1 MCKEAIMK
9 ITEIKTFPFRCGWRD
24 WLFLK
29 VYTDEGISGLGE
41 AGLAVYER
49 SVSDLIHDLEGYLVG
64 KDPRQIELH
73 WNTIYRDSYWQ
84 PSVTLLSALGGIEM
98 ALWDILGKS
107 LNVPVYTLLGGAC
120 HPRIKVYNNA
130 WYLSAR
136 SLEDYAKLAQQA
148 VAQGFRH
155 LKWDPF
161 WGYDIFI
168 DSDQMR
174 RAKECVR
181 IVREAVGNEVELL
194 IEMHGRFSPDTAIR
208 IARELEEYNPYWIE
222 EPIPPNCTV
231 DALAKVS
238 ASTRIP
244 VASGERISTRW
255 GYWDVLN
262 KQAVSVIQPDIICC
276 GGILETK
283 KVAAM
288 AQVHYIG
295 VAPHSA
301 SGPALAAASIHLDA
315 CTPNFLIQELFY
327 PDQAAYGEIL
337 KEHFLVPKDGFIELP
352 KKPGLGLELDEEAVS
367 KQPFQYRRGTTL
379 SGLWENLETFVK

>member
-1 MCKEAIMK
+1 MK
-9 ITEIKTFPFRCGWRD
+9 ITEIKTFPFRCGWRV

-49 SVSDLIHDLEGYLVG
+49 SVSDIIHDLEEYLVG

-84 PSVTLLSALGGIEM
+84 PSVTLISALGGIEM

-136 SLEDYAKLAQQA
+136 SLEDFANLAQQA

-168 DSDQMR
+168 DGGQMR

-181 IVREAVGNEVELL
+181 IVREAVGDEVELL
-194 IEMHGRFSPDTAIR
+194 IEMHGRFSPDTAIKV
-208 IARELEEYNPYWIE
+208 ARELEEYNPYWIE

-231 DALAKVS
+231 DALAKVA

-262 KQAVSVIQPDIICC
+262 RQAVSVIQPDIICC

-283 KVAAM
+283 KIAAM

-352 KKPGLGLELDEEAVS
+352 KSPGLGLELDEEAVS
-367 KQPFQYRRGTTL
+367 RQPFKYRRGTTL
-379 SGLWENLETFVK
+379 SGLWGDMEAFGK

>member
-1 MCKEAIMK
+1 MK

-73 WNTIYRDSYWQ
+73 WNTMYRDSYWQ

>member
-1 MCKEAIMK
+1 MK

-41 AGLAVYER
+41 SGLAVYER

-168 DSDQMR
+168 DGDQMR

-181 IVREAVGNEVELL
+181 IVREAVGDEVELL

-283 KVAAM
+283 KIAAM

-315 CTPNFLIQELFY
+315 CTPNFLIQEFFF

-352 KKPGLGLELDEEAVS
+352 KTPGLGLELDEEAVS

-379 SGLWENLETFVK
+379 SGLWKDLETFVK

>member
-1 MCKEAIMK
+1 MK
-9 ITEIKTFPFRCGWRD
+9 ITGIKTYPFRCDWRD
-24 WLFLK
+24 WLFLQ
-29 VYTDEGISGLGE
+29 VCTDEGITGLGE
-41 AGLAVYER
+41 AGLGAYER
-49 SVSDLIHDLEGYLVG
+49 SVDDTIHDLEGYLVG

-73 WNTIYRDSYWQ
+73 WNTIYRNSYWQ
-84 PSVTLLSALGGIEM
+84 PSFTLLSALGGIEM

-107 LNVPVYTLLGGAC
+107 LNVPVYALLGGAC

-130 WYLSAR
+130 WYLTAK

-148 VAQGFRH
+148 VSQGFRH

-168 DSDQMR
+168 DGEQMR

-181 IVREAVGNEVELL
+181 MVREAVGDEVELL
-194 IEMHGRFSPDTAIR
+194 IEMHGRFSPDTAIQ
-208 IARELEEYNPYWIE
+208 IARELEEYKPYWIE
-222 EPIPPNCTV
+222 EPIPPNSTV
-231 DALAKVS
+231 DALAKV
-238 ASTRIP
+238 ASSTWIP

-255 GYWDVLN
+255 GFWDVLA

-283 KVAAM
+283 KIAAM
-288 AQVHYIG
+288 AQVHHIG

-301 SGPALAAASIHLDA
+301 SGPALAAASMHLDA

-327 PDQAAYGEIL
+327 PDQPTYGEIL
-337 KEHFLVPKDGFIELP
+337 NEHFLVPKNGFIELP
-352 KKPGLGLELDEEAVS
+352 TKPGLGLELNIEAVS
-367 KQPFQYRRGTTL
+367 KQAFQYRRDPTL
-379 SGLWENLETFVK
+379 SGLWGNLEAFGK